1 MDAAAWDEHY
11 SRTEL
16 VWGAPPSDTVV
27 EQVFGLERKLPLGGF
42 GIGEPR
48 PELPRA
54 LDLGCG
60 EGRNAL
66 WLATHGWQV
75 DAVDYSQTGID
86 KGRTV
91 ASRLSRSVR
100 GRIHWHWADVTALES
115 AGITGPYE
123 LILLAHVHIPAAER
137 RALLLRAAEMLSPEG
152 TLVVLGNDTLNITEG
167 YGGEQD
173 PALTFTPE
181 DILADLGPAEELTI
195 RVAGRVQRPTE
206 DRDAIDALVVA
217 YKPAPDVPPAQPLAL
232 DPPIEPPALGPQL

>member
-11 SRTEL
+11 ANTEL
-16 VWGAPPSDTVV
+16 VWGAPPNATVV
-27 EQVFGLERKLPLGGF
+27 EQVFGLERRIPVGGP
-42 GIGEPR
+42 GIAPR
-48 PELPRA
+48 PELPRV

-75 DAVDYSQTGID
+75 DAVDFSQTGID

-100 GRIHWHWADVTALES
+100 GRIRWIHADVTRLDA

-123 LILLAHVHIPAAER
+123 LVLMAFLHLPVEDR
-137 RALLLRAAEMLSPEG
+137 RALLLHAAEMLSPEG
-152 TLVVLGNDTLNITEG
+152 TLLVIGNDTLNLVEG

-173 PALTFTPE
+173 PALTFTPA
-181 DILADLGPAEELTI
+181 DIIADLAPAEPDI
-195 RVAGRVQRPTE
+195 RIRIADRVHRPTE

-217 YKPAPDVPPAQPLAL
+217 TRSAPEHEPRALEALQPPVA
-232 DPPIEPPALGPQL
+232 DIS